1 MKTLLIL
8 RHGKSDWG
16 QPIPDHDRPLTGRGK
31 RAAVR
36 MGEEIR
42 DRDLV
47 PDLILS
53 STAKRARATAKR
65 AKKAC
70 GYEGQT
76 IKAAELY
83 LSGVVGHLEVLSE
96 VGPSHPRVLIVGH
109 NPDLEDLVHELTG
122 AAIAM
127 PTAALACIDLEL
139 DSWAGVARAKGT
151 LRFVLSPRELGRRVG
166 ERGGSVGA

>member
-42 DRDLV
+42 DRALV
-47 PDLILS
+47 PDLIIT
-53 STAKRARATAKR
+53 STAKRARATVKR
-65 AKKAC
+65 ARKAC

-76 IKAAELY
+76 IKTEALY
-83 LSGVVGHLEVLSE
+83 LSGVVGYLEVLSE
-96 VGPSHPRVLIVGH
+96 VDPSHQRVLIVGH
-109 NPDLEDLVHELTG
+109 NPDVEDLVHELTG

-127 PTAALACIDLEL
+127 PTAALACIDLDL
-139 DSWAGVARAKGT
+139 DAWAGVASAKGT
-151 LRFVLSPRELGRRVG
+151 LRFVLCPRELGEGSGG
-166 ERGGSVGA
+166 EGR